1 MCDVQGKTL
10 DRVWGKPWMCEM
22 GDTSCEDRGALGVVA
37 GLVAGP
43 GLAAS
48 HAERTP
54 NAVTSC
60 YASTYTTDA
69 GLFGSATTT
78 VAARIPVCWGA
89 EDHYR

>member
-1 MCDVQGKTL
+1 
-10 DRVWGKPWMCEM
+10 MCEM

-54 NAVTSC
+54 NAVTPC
-60 YASTYTTDA
+60 TTDTYVVNSA
-69 GLFGSATTT
+69 FFGSVATR
-78 VAARIPVCWGA
+78 VAALIPVFVCA
-89 EDHYR
+89 EDHYM